1 MNRFYLRFLL
11 QRDLKLYQ
19 KSALTI
25 LISLPLL
32 ELSLFGFR
40 LKRIIDRLYIWQLSA
55 DGVPEWVLSGDPAQP
70 LPEILN
76 GCGFL
81 PLFTA
86 AIVLLTLF
94 MLPVFLSDTRDGNSL
109 YTQMRLPFSRLHYY
123 GERLLLPAA
132 ALLLCWLEQLVAS
145 LLCQGLYLTLVP
157 ETALPAGA
165 DCSLRQSALF
175 LQWYPLEHPVALAA
189 ALSVILLL
197 PAALTLIVF
206 TARGRD
212 GFCTAA
218 ALIAVA
224 GLLCFFAILPLSLN
238 RFCCL
243 LPVLTTLLALWSG
256 GYAITRRQTF

>member
-1 MNRFYLRFLL
+1 MNRSYLRFLL

-19 KSALTI
+19 KPALTI
-25 LISLPLL
+25 LISLPVL

-40 LKRIIDRLYIWQLSA
+40 LNRAIDQLYIWVCTPE
-55 DGVPEWVLSGDPAQP
+55 GKMEWVLSGDPAQP
-70 LPEILN
+70 LPELLN

-81 PLFTA
+81 PLLTLSL
-86 AIVLLTLF
+86 VLLTLF

-132 ALLLCWLEQLVAS
+132 ALLLCWLEQLVVS
-145 LLCQGLYLTLVP
+145 LFCRGLYLTLVP

-165 DCSLRQSALF
+165 DRSLRQSALF
-175 LQWYPLEHPVALAA
+175 LQWYPLEHPAALAA
-189 ALSVILLL
+189 ALSMLLLL
-197 PAALTLIVF
+197 PAALTLIVLA
-206 TARGRD
+206 ARGRD

-218 ALIAVA
+218 AVIAAA

-243 LPVLTTLLALWSG
+243 VPVLATLLALWSG
-256 GYAITRRQTF
+256 GYAIARRQTF